1 MAMQEESERD
11 IYRQFF
17 RVIRRDI
24 WYLHFIIESYEG
36 LATLSTVDPKK
47 GIVQIM
53 TPVSRVDDMT
63 VLLRELA
70 KEIILQELTEV

>member
-36 LATLSTVDPKK
+36 LATVSTVDPKK

-70 KEIILQELTEV
+70 KDIILQELTEV